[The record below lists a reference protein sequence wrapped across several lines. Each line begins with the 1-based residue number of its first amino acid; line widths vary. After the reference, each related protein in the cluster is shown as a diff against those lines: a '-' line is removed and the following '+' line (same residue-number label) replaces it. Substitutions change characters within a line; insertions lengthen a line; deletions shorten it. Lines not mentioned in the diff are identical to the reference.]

1 MRILAAS
8 AALEEFPLTRPYA
21 IAQQEPTTRVDNVI
35 VRLEALSGPIGW
47 GAASPAEGVTGETV
61 AACREALSPERLAWL
76 AGRDVRALP
85 ALCRELRERMPATPA
100 ARAAVDMALHDLLA
114 QHLGV
119 PLVEMLGRAHEAL
132 PTSITI
138 GIKPLDETLAEAEE
152 YLGRGFRVLK
162 VKTGD
167 ALEEDLERLARL
179 RERCG
184 SGVTIR
190 ADANQG
196 YTAAET
202 VRFFERTAPLA
213 IEFVEQPVPR
223 AQFGELARALGPE
236 ERRRVAADES
246 LHDEADALMLASPEP
261 ACGIFNIKLMK
272 SGGIDSARRIASV
285 AETAGIALMWGCM
298 DESRIGIAA
307 ALHAAFSS
315 PATRYLDL
323 DGSLDLARDVA
334 EGGFTLVDGVMR
346 TTETPGLGVVVES

>member
-21 IAQQEPTTRVDNVI
+21 IAQQEPTTRVENVI
-35 VRLEALSGPIGW
+35 VRMEALSGPIGW
-47 GAASPAEGVTGETV
+47 GAASPAENVTGETV
-61 AACREALSPERLAWL
+61 DACREALSADRLAWL
-76 AGRDVRALP
+76 AGRDVRTLP
-85 ALCRELRERMPATPA
+85 ALCRELRERMPKTPA

-119 PLVEMLGRAHEAL
+119 PLVEMLGRAHDAL

-138 GIKPLDETLAEAEE
+138 GIKPLDETLAEADE

-167 ALEEDLERLARL
+167 ALEEDVERLARL

-184 SGVTIR
+184 PRVTIR

-202 VRFFERTAPLA
+202 ARFFAETSRLA

-223 AQFGELARALGPE
+223 TRFGELAGALAPE
-236 ERRRVAADES
+236 DRRRVAADES
-246 LHDEADALMLASPEP
+246 LHDEADALRPSPEP

-272 SGGIDSARRIASV
+272 CGGVAPAMRIAAV
-285 AETAGIALMWGCM
+285 AETAGVALMWGCM

-307 ALHAAFSS
+307 GLHAALSS

-334 EGGFTLVDGVMR
+334 EGGFVIADGVMR
-346 TTETPGLGVVVES
+346 TTEAPGLGVVVSF

>member
-1 MRILAAS
+1 MRILGATS
-8 AALEEFPLTRPYA
+8 AMEEFPLTRPYA
-21 IAQQEPTTRVDNVI
+21 IALQAPTTGVDNVI
-35 VRLEALSGPIGW
+35 VRIEALSGPIGW
-47 GAASPAEGVTGETV
+47 GAASPAENVTGETV
-61 AACREALSPERLAWL
+61 DACREALSADGLAWL
-76 AGRDVRALP
+76 AGRDVRTLP
-85 ALCRELRERMPATPA
+85 ALCRELRRRMPSTPA

-119 PLVEMLGRAHEAL
+119 PLVEMLGRAHDAL

-152 YLGRGFRVLK
+152 YLGRGFRALK

-167 ALEEDLERLARL
+167 ALDEDLERLARL

-184 SGVTIR
+184 PGVTIR

-196 YTAAET
+196 YTAAAT
-202 VRFFERTAPLA
+202 ARFFAETARLA

-223 AQFGELARALGPE
+223 DRFGELADALTPE
-236 ERRRVAADES
+236 QRRRVAADES
-246 LHDEADALMLASPEP
+246 LHDEADALRLASAGP

-272 SGGIDSARRIASV
+272 CGGIAPAMRIAAV
-285 AETAGIALMWGCM
+285 AETAGVALMWGCM

-307 ALHAAFSS
+307 GLHAAFAS

-334 EGGFTLVDGVMR
+334 EGGFVIEEGVMR
-346 TTETPGLGVVVES
+346 TTEAPGLGVAVET

>member
-1 MRILAAS
+1 MKIRAAS
-8 AALEEFPLTRPYA
+8 ARLEEFPLTRPYA
-21 IAQQEPTTRVDNVI
+21 IALSETTSRVDNVI
-35 VRLEALSGPIGW
+35 VRLDALAGPVGW
-47 GAASPAEGVTGETV
+47 GAASPAENVTGETV
-61 AACREALSPERLAWL
+61 ASCRAALTEERLAWL
-76 AGRDVRALP
+76 VGRDVRTLP
-85 ALCRELRERMPATPA
+85 ALCRELRERMPETPA

-119 PLVEMLGRAHEAL
+119 PLVEMLGRAHEEL

-138 GIKPLDETLAEAEE
+138 GIKPLDETLAEADE
-152 YLGRGFRVLK
+152 YLGRGFRALK

-196 YTAAET
+196 YTASET
-202 VRFFERTAPLA
+202 ARFFQQTAALE

-223 AQFGELARALGPE
+223 EKLWELSRALAPA
-236 ERRRVAADES
+236 ERLRVAVDES
-246 LHDEADALMLASPEP
+246 LHDEADALMLAVPEP
-261 ACGIFNIKLMK
+261 VCGIYNIKLMK
-272 SGGIDSARRIASV
+272 CGGVDSARRIAAI

-298 DESRIGIAA
+298 DESRISIAA
-307 ALHAAFSS
+307 GLHAAFAS

-334 EGGFTLVDGVMR
+334 QGGFTLVEGRMR
-346 TTETPGLGVVVES
+346 TADAPGLGVRVAP

>member
-1 MRILAAS
+1 VRILSAS
-8 AALEEFPLTRPYA
+8 ATLEEFPLTRPYA
-21 IAQQEPTTRVDNVI
+21 IALQEPTTRVDNLI
-35 VRLEALSGPIGW
+35 VRIETLSGLIGR
-47 GAASPAEGVTGETV
+47 GAASPAENVTGETV
-61 AACREALSPERLAWL
+61 EACRDALSTEGL
-76 AGRDVRALP
+76 AGLVGRDARTLP
-85 ALCRELRERMPATPA
+85 ALCRELRTRMRETPA

-119 PLVEMLGRAHEAL
+119 PLVEMLGRAHEEL

-138 GIKPLDETLAEAEE
+138 GIKPLDETLAEADE

-167 ALEEDLERLARL
+167 SLEEDLERLSRL
-179 RERCG
+179 RDRCG
-184 SGVTIR
+184 AGVTLR

-196 YTAAET
+196 YSTEET
-202 VRFFERTAPLA
+202 LRYFARTEALG

-223 AQFGELARALGPE
+223 AGLAALSAALSPE
-236 ERRRVAADES
+236 QRGRVAADES
-246 LHDEADALMLASPEP
+246 LHDEADALALASPSP

-272 SGGIDSARRIASV
+272 CGGIVPAMRIAAV

-298 DESRIGIAA
+298 DESRISIAA
-307 ALHAAFSS
+307 ALHAAFAS

-334 EGGFTLVDGVMR
+334 EGGFTMRGGVMR
-346 TTETPGLGVVVES
+346 TTEAPGLGVRVKD